1 MEPVELPDSANQEEE
16 EEQMG
21 RDEESDAPLIPG
33 KSSATQI
40 ADFYDLLLSKL
51 GVTFKLLLIVFCSG
65 IGLLSDTLEIMSIS
79 FAKDDISKQ
88 FKLSRLEE
96 STLAGVLFAG
106 MLLGGLVWGRA
117 ADIYGRRRILLI
129 SLSMNG
135 TCAAL
140 SALSTSFSMFLLA
153 RFFSGIGVGGS
164 LPIIFSYV
172 SEWVPR
178 RLKGGIISAV
188 ATCWMVGAI
197 LAAALAWAVLPYPLQ
212 HPYWTAWRVYLLLCS
227 IPSLLAVLLYFFL
240 SESPVFLIQ
249 KGRNL
254 QALEALRRF
263 APNSSDISQELG
275 QLKRVLEDENMVTSA
290 SERLECHAV
299 IKEFAMGVVEL
310 FSGGLLKITLILI
323 AVILPVHFGYYG
335 FMLWFPEYIKKQSNS
350 SGEILSED
358 YVYRESLYV
367 SLASL
372 PGNLISV
379 LLTDVVGPKL
389 ILCVSQVLSAC
400 SVFLLWKFN
409 SPDQTVLLT
418 CLFNA
423 VTAPIFNMVDVLI
436 PALYPTQS
444 RGTAFGFH
452 CALIRIVT
460 IAGTSLFSMFIDS
473 SPTAPI
479 LLTAILLFSSALVS
493 LAVPKITSISH

>member
-153 RFFSGIGVGGS
+153 RFFSGIG
-164 LPIIFSYV
+164 
-172 SEWVPR
+172 
-178 RLKGGIISAV
+178 
-188 ATCWMVGAI
+188 
-197 LAAALAWAVLPYPLQ
+197 
-212 HPYWTAWRVYLLLCS
+212 WTAWRVYLLLCS